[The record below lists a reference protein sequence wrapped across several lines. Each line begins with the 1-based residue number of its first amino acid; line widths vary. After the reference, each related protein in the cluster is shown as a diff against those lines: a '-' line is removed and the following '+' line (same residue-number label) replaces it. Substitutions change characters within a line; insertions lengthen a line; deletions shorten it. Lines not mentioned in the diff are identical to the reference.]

1 MASPSHVVPSLAE
14 FQATCRDAFGYLSEF
29 GFVEVPPAPHRR
41 QDPFQV
47 WFRAD
52 DRFVIARGEGY
63 GTSASVSLE
72 HSSGVH
78 LDPIWLVP
86 AALRPSRRPKHAK
99 APGQVEV
106 IRTCAARL
114 LAHGADFL
122 RGDLTQFLSLA
133 KPLPAYARQGD
144 V

>member
-1 MASPSHVVPSLAE
+1 MASPSQLVPSLSE
-14 FQATCRDAFGYLSEF
+14 FQATCRDAFGYLKGF
-29 GFVEVPPAPHRR
+29 GFVEVPPPSHRR
-41 QDPFQV
+41 EDPFQV

-52 DRFVIARGEGY
+52 DRLVIARGEGY

-72 HSSGVH
+72 HASGVH

-86 AALRPSRRPKHAK
+86 AALRPNRRAKHFK
-99 APGQVEV
+99 APGQLEI

-133 KPLPAYARQGD
+133 KPLPAYLRQGD